1 MIDMKEEVIELNK
14 WIDELHPWCPAQL
27 SYYFEDHSN
36 GRWCISLRWDGPFPE
51 DPWSAELLRCDE
63 NWEVIPDSPDNVNLL
78 EEKNHVPGTVKGYY
92 YDEEYP
98 YLMVRALEIVREMKP
113 ELKDQLK

>member
-36 GRWCISLRWDGPFPE
+36 GRWCISLR
-51 DPWSAELLRCDE
+51 
-63 NWEVIPDSPDNVNLL
+63 
-78 EEKNHVPGTVKGYY
+78 
-92 YDEEYP
+92 
-98 YLMVRALEIVREMKP
+98 
-113 ELKDQLK
+113 